1 MGARAGGGY
10 ANGDAGLLTRL
21 AASVKQLLRW
31 RPGRYESAEETSP
44 GSGDG
49 AGFVIA
55 QPEPEH
61 LHHAR
66 YSVQELD
73 AAIEDSIRTGAA
85 DLNAAGRGSDSGDAV
100 GKSWWGRMR
109 SSRSRPKP
117 AEPPARETKA
127 FGGDLYPTAAH
138 GTGKDVRYVK
148 VSTWSKQSP
157 NGAPK
162 PSGDATHA

>member
-1 MGARAGGGY
+1 MGARVGGWRS
-10 ANGDAGLLTRL
+10 ANPHGFTRL
-21 AASVKQLLRW
+21 ATVMKQWVRW
-31 RPGRYESAEETSP
+31 RPGRYENAQAKSADPAGAAP
-44 GSGDG
+44 G
-49 AGFVIA
+49 GFDLA
-55 QPEPEH
+55 EPEAEH

-85 DLNAAGRGSDSGDAV
+85 DLNAAERGSESGDGDPA

-117 AEPPARETKA
+117 AEPPREAKA

-138 GTGKDVRYVK
+138 GSGKDVRYVK
-148 VSTWSKQSP
+148 VSTWAKENT
-157 NGAPK
+157 NGAAK
-162 PSGDATHA
+162 PLPGGQ